1 MDNFS
6 PPGILTVDFHTRFFP
21 KLLRSRIF
29 MEETSGSSTS
39 FTSNLEMT
47 LGLFLCLLM
56 STFGTPMA
64 VQQHSV
70 FGWIL
75 LSLGIVGI
83 IFIFISSL
91 IAQWGVR
98 PTFDNFLAWTF
109 LFFLF
114 LGFSAGLFLSSVN
127 HWSHGIVLG
136 ASVLGILAG
145 YGVGIFAGLWF
156 QCLGWISGLLNGLA
170 ALLIVGLI
178 LVDMMMFYVNI
189 F

>member
-1 MDNFS
+1 MDNVS
-6 PPGILTVDFHTRFFP
+6 PPGILTFDFHTRFFP
-21 KLLRSRIF
+21 QLLRSRIF
-29 MEETSGSSTS
+29 TEETSGSSTS
-39 FTSNLEMT
+39 FTSNLGMT
-47 LGLFLCLLM
+47 LGLFLGLLLA
-56 STFGTPMA
+56 TFGIPLA
-64 VQQHSV
+64 LQQHSI

-75 LSLGIVGI
+75 LSIGIVGI
-83 IFIFISSL
+83 IFIFLSSL
-91 IAQWGVR
+91 IAEWGIR

-109 LFFLF
+109 LFCLF

-127 HWSHGIVLG
+127 HASHGIVLG

-145 YGVGIFAGLWF
+145 YGVGIFAGLWL